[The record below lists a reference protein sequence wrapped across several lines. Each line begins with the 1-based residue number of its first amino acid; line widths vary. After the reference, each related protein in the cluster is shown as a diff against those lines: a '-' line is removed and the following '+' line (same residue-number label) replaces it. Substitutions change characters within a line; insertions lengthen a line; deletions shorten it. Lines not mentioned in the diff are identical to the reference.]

1 MADRREVGVDL
12 VTRLK
17 DKGFKDLQKQ
27 TSRTEKQLQKFGRR
41 LTAVFSTV
49 AIVNFVKKSV
59 AAFGE
64 NEKALRRLNLEL
76 NNLGLGFAQGFANE
90 FVKTLSLATGIAD
103 DELNPALQKL
113 LRTTYTLTDSQK
125 LLSLA
130 VDITKQTGADLNT
143 VVNALT
149 RAYLGDTK
157 ALARLNIGYTSA
169 GLKGKEFADILAE
182 LQKKFGGAAL
192 ATQDTYATSIDR
204 LKVAFDEAREAIGEG
219 FIKGLEES
227 GLSVDEFIPKIIEL
241 GDKIGRALG
250 KAAGFIENIDDKLEE
265 LAKNPIIKTLI
276 RLYELLDTKSES
288 ERLQAATKQEAAL
301 NKAAA
306 DRYAASLESQGRLVK
321 LAEEETRLAKLRAA
335 ELARL
340 RAEEKRRAA
349 EKKRTAE
356 LDRLRNSIQFK
367 FDIDAI
373 NQQAALR
380 RNISKEDRD
389 RVLQLAALKISDYQT
404 DEEALVTLKA
414 ATTGFYDDRMNLEM
428 VYQLLKTAGFA
439 ADKNSIEALAALKPS
454 IDFKDNLD
462 AIIAKLKA
470 LIEGKYT
477 ISIGATITI
486 PPIPAFGSSSSSGIG
501 AGSKFDPGSFRKK
514 DEDTSKDL
522 PSVVIPPVIK
532 PPFIDLPGEAG
543 GEPAFAA
550 KPLFPDIGSFRF
562 FEENESSRLRNLYG
576 PGAVPSNFDPSAFR
590 FYEETGFTSRGMET
604 PDFFD
609 PARFRMK
616 DEGVVVNV
624 NVSGS
629 LISQND
635 LVAAVTDAVYQ
646 TQRSGN
652 ALLIAE

>member
-182 LQKKFGGAAL
+182 LQKKYGGAAL

-439 ADKNSIEALAALKPS
+439 ADKNSIEALAALKPE
-454 IDFKDNLD
+454 IKFTDNLQS
-462 AIIAKLKA
+462 IIDRLKA
-470 LIEGKYT
+470 LIEGKYN
-477 ISIGATITI
+477 INIGATISVPAIPAPGSSASTNPPGGSFGGFIAGPAEARKGNEVTAPSETYI
-486 PPIPAFGSSSSSGIG
+486 PPAPIVKSPSVP
-501 AGSKFDPGSFRKK
+501 PGS
-514 DEDTSKDL
+514 L
-522 PSVVIPPVIK
+522 
-532 PPFIDLPGEAG
+532 LGEAG
-543 GEPAFAA
+543 GEPLMGLKDINA
-550 KPLFPDIGSFRF
+550 PDTASFRYF
-562 FEENESSRLRNLYG
+562 DELNSSRLRNLYSAS
-576 PGAVPSNFDPSAFR
+576 AVPSNFDV
-590 FYEETGFTSRGMET
+590 
-604 PDFFD
+604 
-609 PARFRMK
+609 ARFRMR

-652 ALLIAE
+652 SLLIAE